1 MISVCFYC
9 ILPTN
14 DCQLNLRY
22 PHTTLTMHLN
32 SHGNSRKTEQI
43 LQTHASLVLAV
54 VQTIHNPELKPHLEQ
69 VLQQSAQN
77 GWQDLVSVINK
88 IVAGNRDQALV
99 NGLDEEDAVIV
110 DSILR
115 GLQDPKTL
123 PKTEQT
129 GDATQAAP
137 MFARLI
143 DEARRGNHNSLSILG
158 AMAEQM
164 SNAGGDMASLSAVL
178 KDMIDGERNV
188 DKLCTRMG
196 PQGESLI
203 TQILS
208 ELAKLDLH

>member
-1 MISVCFYC
+1 M
-9 ILPTN
+9 PT
-14 DCQLNLRY
+14 
-22 PHTTLTMHLN
+22 PE
-32 SHGNSRKTEQI
+32 KAEQI
-43 LQTHASLVLAV
+43 LQTHASLVMAV

-77 GWQDLVSVINK
+77 GWQDLVNVINK
-88 IVAGNRDQALV
+88 IVTGNRDQALL

-115 GLQDPKTL
+115 GLKDPKTL

-143 DEARRGNHNSLSILG
+143 DEARRGNHNSLTILG
-158 AMAEQM
+158 SMAEQM
-164 SNAGGDMASLSAVL
+164 VNAGGDMASLSAVL
-178 KDMIDGERNV
+178 KDMVDGERDV

>member
-1 MISVCFYC
+1 M
-9 ILPTN
+9 
-14 DCQLNLRY
+14 
-22 PHTTLTMHLN
+22 HTPEKN
-32 SHGNSRKTEQI
+32 EQI
-43 LQTHASLVLAV
+43 LQLHSSLILAV
-54 VQTIHNPELKPHLEQ
+54 VQTIHNTELKPHLDQ

-77 GWQDLVSVINK
+77 GWQELVNVINK

-115 GLQDPKTL
+115 GLQDPQAL
-123 PKTEQT
+123 PKAEQS
-129 GDATQAAP
+129 GDAAQAAP

-158 AMAEQM
+158 SMAEQM

-178 KDMIDGERNV
+178 KDMIDGERDV
-188 DKLCTRMG
+188 DKLCTRIG

>member
-1 MISVCFYC
+1 MELGKS
-9 ILPTN
+9 
-14 DCQLNLRY
+14 
-22 PHTTLTMHLN
+22 
-32 SHGNSRKTEQI
+32 EQI

-54 VQTIHNPELKPHLEQ
+54 VQTIHNPEFKPQLDQ

-77 GWQDLVSVINK
+77 GWQSLVDVINK
-88 IVAGNRDQALV
+88 IVSGNRDQAML

-115 GLQDPKTL
+115 GLQDPETL
-123 PKTEQT
+123 PKTEQS

-137 MFARLI
+137 MMARLI
-143 DEARRGNHNSLSILG
+143 NEARRGDHNALSMLG
-158 AMAEQM
+158 TMAEQM
-164 SNAGGDMASLSAVL
+164 SGAGGDLANLAAVI

-208 ELAKLDLH
+208 ELAQLDTH

>member
-1 MISVCFYC
+1 M
-9 ILPTN
+9 PAPEKN
-14 DCQLNLRY
+14 
-22 PHTTLTMHLN
+22 
-32 SHGNSRKTEQI
+32 EQI
-43 LQTHASLVLAV
+43 VQTHSSLILAV
-54 VQTIHNPELKPHLEQ
+54 VQTIHNQELRPHLDQ

-77 GWQDLVSVINK
+77 GWQDLVNVINK
-88 IVAGNRDQALV
+88 IIAGNRDQSLV
-99 NGLDEEDAVIV
+99 KGLDEEDAIII

-115 GLQDPKTL
+115 GLQDPETL

-143 DEARRGNHNSLSILG
+143 DEARRGNHNSLTILG

-164 SNAGGDMASLSAVL
+164 VNAGGDMASLSAVL
-178 KDMIDGERNV
+178 KDMIDGERDV